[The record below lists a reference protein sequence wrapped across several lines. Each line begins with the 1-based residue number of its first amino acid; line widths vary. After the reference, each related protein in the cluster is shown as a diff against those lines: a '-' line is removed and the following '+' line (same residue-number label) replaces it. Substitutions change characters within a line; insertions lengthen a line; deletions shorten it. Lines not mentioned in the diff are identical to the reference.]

1 MRTHHDSPLDLGL
14 SLPSPSPLPRGAAS
28 ASAPV
33 RWTEVHR
40 VRRAIAAGAYDAA
53 MHASPRADVWDVV
66 LGRLARDL
74 AS

>member
-14 SLPSPSPLPRGAAS
+14 SLPSPGPRPRGASA

-33 RWTEVHR
+33 RWAEVQR

-53 MHASPRADVWDVV
+53 GAGVWDVV
-66 LGRLARDL
+66 LARLAHDL